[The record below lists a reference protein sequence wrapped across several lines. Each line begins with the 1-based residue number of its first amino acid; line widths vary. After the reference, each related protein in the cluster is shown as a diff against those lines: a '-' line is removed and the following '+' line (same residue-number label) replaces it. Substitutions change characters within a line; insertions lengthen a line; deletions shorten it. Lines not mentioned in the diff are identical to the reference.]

1 MLQKE
6 KRLQTASSIMQDT
19 CLIATISLHIK
30 DTFTITLLTSGF
42 KNHSIVV
49 GSGEDTKTARF
60 ET

>member
-1 MLQKE
+1 
-6 KRLQTASSIMQDT
+6 MQDT

-60 ET
+60 EA